1 MSFQDTLHQQH
12 IERLQ
17 RFMPKDQPK
26 EVVAPVIQSEPPAAP
41 PVKLSYNDAR
51 KEDPAPPPPTFPKM
65 RDIQVLVAGVYG
77 VTMADMLS
85 LRKLKT
91 IVKARMIA
99 MYLCRVLTP
108 HSLPEIGRRFGG
120 RDHTTVLYAFDKI
133 RALIAEDPEQAEWID
148 RLKDQ
153 LRV

>member
-17 RFMPKDQPK
+17 RFMPKAPPK
-26 EVVAPVIQSEPPAAP
+26 EVVAPVPLLSEPPAA

-51 KEDPAPPPPTFPKM
+51 KQDPAPPPPTFPKM

-91 IVKARMIA
+91 IVKARMVA
-99 MYLCRVLTP
+99 MYLCRTLTP

-133 RALIAEDPEQAEWID
+133 RALIAENPEQAEWID